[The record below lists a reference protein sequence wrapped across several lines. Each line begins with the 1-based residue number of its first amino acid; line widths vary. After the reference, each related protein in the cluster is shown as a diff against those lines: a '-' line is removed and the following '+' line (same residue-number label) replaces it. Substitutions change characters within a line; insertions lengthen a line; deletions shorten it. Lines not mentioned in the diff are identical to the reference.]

1 MSQKSH
7 WTIDQE
13 RYEGR
18 LSHAL
23 PYHEAGKVTKS
34 LGLVYEA
41 YLPGASVGSVVRI
54 LRHADPHSDEG
65 IDAEVVGFRDKHVLI
80 MPFEDTKGV
89 NNDSLVVLK
98 KRASTFRVSDA
109 LLGRVID
116 GQGRPIDGKG
126 PLASTRRGVSFE
138 ERSLYQEPTHPLERE
153 LIPGPLDL
161 GIRAING
168 MLTCGKGQRVAI
180 MAGSGVGKSVLLGMM
195 ARHTTADVNVIA
207 LIGER
212 GREVREFIERD
223 LGSEGLKRSVVVV
236 STSDKSPLLRMRG
249 AYLATTIAEYFRD
262 QGKDVLLQMDS
273 VTRFAMAQREI
284 GLSMGEPPA
293 SKGYT
298 PSVFASLPKLLERA
312 GMAPGQGSITG
323 IYSVLVEGDDMDD
336 PIADSVR
343 AILDGHVVLSRK
355 IAQRNHFP
363 AIDIL
368 ASASRVMRA
377 VIEPQHLDWS
387 GKIREWM
394 ATYAQAEDL
403 INVGAY
409 VKGANPKIDQAILAI
424 DRINQFLRQGIDEKA
439 SMQDTLAVMHS
450 IVRSVEA
457 AAQAQ
462 QSTAQQGQS
471 QGGRPAASIQFR

>member
-1 MSQKSH
+1 MT
-7 WTIDQE
+7 WLLDE
-13 RYEGR
+13 
-18 LSHAL
+18 AL
-23 PYHEAGKVTKS
+23 YDEKLRHTLVYREAGKITKS

-41 YLPGASVGSVVRI
+41 HLPGAAVGSICRI
-54 LRHADPHSDEG
+54 LRSSDPSSEMG
-65 IDAEVVGFRDKHVLI
+65 VDAEVIGFKDKRVIL
-80 MPFEDTKGV
+80 MPFEDAQGV
-89 NNDSLVVLK
+89 HNDSLVVLR
-98 KRASTFRVSDA
+98 KRASTVTVGDA
-109 LLGRVID
+109 LLGRVLD

-126 PLASTRRGVSFE
+126 PLFTSKRGAHTE
-138 ERSLYQEPTHPLERE
+138 ERSLYQQPSHPLERE

-168 MLTCGKGQRVAI
+168 LLTCGKGQRIAI

-195 ARHTTADVNVIA
+195 ARHTAADVNVIA

-223 LGSEGLKRSVVVV
+223 LGSEGLKRSVVIV

-249 AYLATTIAEYFRD
+249 AFLATTIAEYFRD
-262 QGKDVLLQMDS
+262 QGRDVLFQMDS

-343 AILDGHVVLSRK
+343 AILDGHIVLSRK
-355 IAQRNHFP
+355 IAQKNHFP
-363 AIDIL
+363 AIDVL
-368 ASASRVMRA
+368 ASASRVMRS
-377 VIEPQHLDWS
+377 VIEPSHLDWS
-387 GKIREWM
+387 GKIREWL
-394 ATYAQAEDL
+394 AVYAQAEDL

-409 VKGANPKIDQAILAI
+409 VKGSNPKIDQAVASI

-439 SMQDTLAVMHS
+439 SISDTLATMHG
-450 IVRSVEA
+450 IIRSAEAATA
-457 AAQAQ
+457 AAQAGSQ
-462 QSTAQQGQS
+462 QASASGS
-471 QGGRPAASIQFR
+471 RPQASIQFR